1 MFFGE
6 KETPKGGKPITSEPT
21 SYPFARVRMDV
32 IGPQFPTI
40 NGHINSG
47 NN

>member
-1 MFFGE
+1 MFVGE

-32 IGPQFPTI
+32 IGPQF
-40 NGHINSG
+40 NEHINNG